1 MEGESRVSLSTIP
14 DAILCHI
21 FSFLEVK
28 DIARLKAV
36 SRRFQTLCI
45 SVPSFSFS
53 HPRRSPNCSCLHV
66 FSFMKTLLRQR
77 PHDLKINILSFSSSC
92 IKSKHRKLHKL
103 WLNRLFQAFCVNELS
118 LNYVLPSI
126 FKGLPKFQSLKVL
139 KLIMSDKRYIVKLH
153 EMKLASLE
161 RLHIEGIET
170 QDSVGE
176 WVSQSFPSLRS
187 LFLFDVNEAHV
198 STKQS
203 NLIIRSSCLEDL
215 TLKYC
220 CGFKTVKIITDNLRA
235 LSYANCSGAYCDYCK
250 SELNKDNENV
260 VEVSAPNLQS
270 FVWVGLL
277 PRFCYDKMAFKN
289 LHVATII
296 AIVFRNLDLV
306 EQLFEAIRWVEI
318 LSIDTVFLVDSY
330 GLPLNSFGGVRHLE
344 MRISRCFFHNVGD
357 ILTNFLERSS
367 NLEILALTPDNDGTD
382 PRRFNFEDALRKCK
396 NAAEWK
402 KIRGLKKVKCT
413 VVNLYPSMVFII
425 GMLKKSCVDL
435 EEMAL
440 TYPSCYHKSMMR
452 YLNCLE
458 SASSVLSINSS
469 PPNRKRKRSEE
480 DNVSCC

>member
-1 MEGESRVSLSTIP
+1 MEGESTVSLSNIP
-14 DAILCHI
+14 DAVLCHI

-92 IKSKHRKLHKL
+92 IKSRHRKLYKL

-139 KLIMSDKRYIVKLH
+139 KLIMTDERYIVKLH

-176 WVSQSFPSLRS
+176 
-187 LFLFDVNEAHV
+187 DDE
-198 STKQS
+198 
-203 NLIIRSSCLEDL
+203 I
-215 TLKYC
+215 
-220 CGFKTVKIITDNLRA
+220 
-235 LSYANCSGAYCDYCK
+235 
-250 SELNKDNENV
+250 V

-270 FVWVGLL
+270 FVWVGLP

-296 AIVFRNLDLV
+296 TIVFRNLDLV

-330 GLPLNSFGGVRHLE
+330 GLPLHSFGGVRHLE
-344 MRISRCFFHNVGD
+344 IQILRCFYHNVGD

-367 NLEILALTPDNDGTD
+367 NLEILALTPYDDETE
-382 PRRFNFEDALRKCK
+382 PSPFNFEDALRKCK

-413 VVNLYPSMVFII
+413 IVNLYPSMVFII
-425 GMLKKSCVDL
+425 GMLKKSCLDL

-440 TYPSCYHKSMMR
+440 TYPSCYHKSMMC